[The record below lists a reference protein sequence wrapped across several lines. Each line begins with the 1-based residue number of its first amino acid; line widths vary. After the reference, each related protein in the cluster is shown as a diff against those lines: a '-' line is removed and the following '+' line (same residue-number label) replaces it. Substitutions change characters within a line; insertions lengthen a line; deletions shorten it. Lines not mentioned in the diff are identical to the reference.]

1 MPCPATGEYQV
12 GRCSGPSFN
21 LEKEKRIMKKT
32 TTMLGGLLAAALALP
47 VLAEGYGPGAMGMD
61 KMDRGHMMKGDCM
74 MDGSGMRGD
83 CPMMGSH
90 SMSGKVSKID
100 HAKGTLMLKHQAA
113 DMMLHFPPAAIRDL
127 KNGDTITVYL
137 GYSKKSMPMSM
148 D

>member
-1 MPCPATGEYQV
+1 MNKIT
-12 GRCSGPSFN
+12 
-21 LEKEKRIMKKT
+21 L
-32 TTMLGGLLAAALALP
+32 MLGGLLAGALSIS

-61 KMDRGHMMKGDCM
+61 HGHMMKGDCM

-90 SMSGKVSKID
+90 SMTGKVSKID

-113 DMMLHFPPAAIRDL
+113 DMMLHFPPSAIRDL

-137 GYSKKSMPMSM
+137 GFSKKSSPM

>member
-1 MPCPATGEYQV
+1 
-12 GRCSGPSFN
+12 
-21 LEKEKRIMKKT
+21 MKKIT
-32 TTMLGGLLAAALALP
+32 LMLGGLLAAALSMP
-47 VLAEGYGPGAMGMD
+47 VLAEGYGPDKMGMD
-61 KMDRGHMMKGDCM
+61 KMGMEKGRMMKGDCM

-100 HAKGTLMLKHQAA
+100 HARGTLMLTHKAA
-113 DMMLHFPPAAIRDL
+113 DMMLHFPPAAIKDL